1 MNSFESN
8 FFIKYLPEDTEIC
21 EIIHRHGIVILKKIF
36 IWLFIVSISSMFYYI
51 SYRVKE
57 IIPFY
62 IFEIFLFA
70 LFFKIVYDIFDWYN
84 DVWIITHDGIFDIK
98 WKLFK
103 SETNSIKYENIEGVE
118 VIENGFIDII
128 LKKGSII
135 IHKIGDEEFSID
147 EVYLPYNALN
157 EIENF
162 TKEEEKEE
170 PQKDKFELMME
181 ALSGVVVDY
190 MDRKGGKKEEKI
202 EEYLEEMKKKGETI
216 DLR

>member
-103 SETNSIKYENIEGVE
+103 SETNSIKYENIEWVE
-118 VIENGFIDII
+118 VIENWFIDII
-128 LKKGSII
+128 LKKWSII

-190 MDRKGGKKEEKI
+190 MDRKWGKKEEKI
-202 EEYLEEMKKKGETI
+202 EEYLEEMKKKWETI